1 MKTMEFKHDFVK
13 IYGITNCVDFVV
25 SKVYSLIA
33 SQLENTTSKIHVNGA
48 KLAYHLKNPCEFL
61 KLTTLMVCVKSN

>member
-1 MKTMEFKHDFVK
+1 MILKK
-13 IYGITNCVDFVV
+13 ILNKNSVDFVV
-25 SKVYSLIA
+25 SKVYSLIT

-48 KLAYHLKNPCEFL
+48 KLEVCKFL

>member
-1 MKTMEFKHDFVK
+1 MEFKYDFEK

-33 SQLENTTSKIHVNGA
+33 SQLENTTSKIYVNGA
-48 KLAYHLKNPCEFL
+48 KLEVCEFL
-61 KLTTLMVCVKSN
+61 KLTIMVCVKYN